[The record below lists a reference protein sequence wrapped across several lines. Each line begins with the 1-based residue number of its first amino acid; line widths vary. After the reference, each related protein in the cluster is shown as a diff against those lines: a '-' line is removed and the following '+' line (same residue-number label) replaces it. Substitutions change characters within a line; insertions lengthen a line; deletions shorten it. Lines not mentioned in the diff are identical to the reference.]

1 MGMDKYGVDTEK
13 PDKTADE
20 KQKCPDCGKPVDN
33 ETGTT
38 LCPDHGSKPFEKKQ
52 D

>member
-1 MGMDKYGVDTEK
+1 MGMDKYGVDTET
-13 PDKTADE
+13 PKTADE
-20 KQKCPDCGKPVDN
+20 QPKCPDCGKSVDN
-33 ETGTT
+33 TTGTP